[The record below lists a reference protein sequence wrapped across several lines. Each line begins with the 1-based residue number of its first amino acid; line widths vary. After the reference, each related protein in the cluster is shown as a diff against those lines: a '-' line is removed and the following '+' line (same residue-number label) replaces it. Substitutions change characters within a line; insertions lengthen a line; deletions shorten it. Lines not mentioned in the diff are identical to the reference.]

1 MSDTNDQLSVVY
13 EVKSYVANIILNKPQ
28 NGNVVNNDNLSL
40 MKEYLNN
47 AISSQDVRIIVIQGK
62 DQVFCRGMDFKNLL
76 KNANQGIKDEFHQPY
91 KEVVKIIRNS
101 PKPVIAKI
109 DGDVLA
115 GGMGIA
121 LACDIILATNRSLF
135 GLSEVLFGIIPA
147 YVFPLLLER
156 VNYKKARFLILTS
169 KRLNAIDAIK
179 YGIIDEVCE
188 DEKLNKLTKDYIK
201 RLLYSSPEALRITK
215 EYSDKLTDNKFDQA
229 IDFAQKQLTELL
241 NNKKNI
247 EAIKAFLDGEKPEWA
262 VSYKPNK

>member
-1 MSDTNDQLSVVY
+1 MPTKELSVLC
-13 EVKSYVANIILNKPQ
+13 EVKSYVANIILNNPE
-28 NGNVVNNDNLSL
+28 NGNVVNNENLSL
-40 MKEYLNN
+40 INQFLND
-47 AISSQDVRIIVIQGK
+47 AISSENVRVIVIEGK

-76 KNANQGIKDEFHQPY
+76 KNSEMGIKDEFHEPY
-91 KEVVKIIRNS
+91 KETVKTIRNS

-121 LACDIILATNRSLF
+121 LACDIVLATKRSIF

-156 VNYKKARFLILTS
+156 VNYKKARFMILSS
-169 KRLNAIDAIK
+169 KKFNAQDAYQ
-179 YGIIDEVCE
+179 YGIIDDICE
-188 DEKLNKLTKDYIK
+188 DDKINKLTKDYIK
-201 RLLYSSPEALRITK
+201 RLLYSSPDALKLVK
-215 EYSDKLTDNKFDQA
+215 EYSDKLTENEFDKS

-247 EAIKAFLDGEKPEWA
+247 ESIKLFLDGEKPEWA
-262 VSYKPNK
+262 ISYKST

>member
-1 MSDTNDQLSVVY
+1 MSVNELSVLC
-13 EVKSYVANIILNKPQ
+13 EVKSYVSTIILNNPE
-28 NGNVVNNDNLSL
+28 NGNVVNNENLSL
-40 MKEYLNN
+40 INQYLKE
-47 AISSQDVRIIVIQGK
+47 AINSENIRLIVIEGK

-76 KNANQGIKDEFHQPY
+76 KNADQGIKNEFHEPY
-91 KEVVKIIRNS
+91 KEVVKTIRNS

-109 DGDVLA
+109 DGEVLA

-121 LACDIILATNRSLF
+121 LACDIVLATNRSLF

-156 VNYKKARFLILTS
+156 VNYKKARFMILSS
-169 KRLNAIDAIK
+169 KKLNAKEAYQ

-188 DEKLNKLTKDYIK
+188 YDKINKLTKDYIK
-201 RLLYSSPEALRITK
+201 RLLYSSPDALKLTK
-215 EYSDKLTDNKFDQA
+215 EYSDKLTENKFDQS

-247 EAIKAFLDGEKPEWA
+247 ESIKLFLEGEKPEWA
-262 VSYKPNK
+262 VSYKTT